1 MSLKLCVLPDWK
13 RKILALVAGF
23 GTTGFLH
30 VVRDFTFKCGF
41 DKVVA
46 DLKSNKSEMYTV
58 EVGVFTK
65 KCTFTHGLL
74 GGKRKTRFS

>member
-41 DKVVA
+41 DKVIA
-46 DLKSNKSEMYTV
+46 DLKSNKSEVSKIFDLNFTTFCV
-58 EVGVFTK
+58 LLNVFV
-65 KCTFTHGLL
+65 
-74 GGKRKTRFS
+74 